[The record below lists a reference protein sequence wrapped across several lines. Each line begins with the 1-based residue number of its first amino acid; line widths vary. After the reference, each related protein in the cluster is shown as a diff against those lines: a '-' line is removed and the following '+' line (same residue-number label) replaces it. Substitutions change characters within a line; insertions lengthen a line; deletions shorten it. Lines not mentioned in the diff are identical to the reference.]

1 MKLVHYIIVAIALT
15 LATLITFIGVNSDA
29 AAQVDAQNI
38 TSRQIMVMIEQ
49 PANHIR
55 AGAGYSAGYGDA
67 RQKKL
72 REKLGQKIAKKYGV
86 KFLNNWPMPILGIE
100 CFIMEIP
107 ADMDID
113 NIIGKVSTDKL
124 VSWVEPVSDYGVL
137 AAQSYNDPLYP
148 VSPAGQKWK
157 IADLHSKW
165 TGRNISIAIIDT
177 QIDTK
182 HPDLLGSV
190 STHKNFTPKANSRAE
205 LHGTSVAGVIAAT
218 ANNGI
223 GIAGIAP
230 DAKLI
235 ALRACW
241 QSNSSRKSTC
251 NTLSLARALNY
262 AIQRNVNIIN
272 LSLGG
277 PQSIILS
284 KLIDKADAKNIAIVA
299 AYDKEL
305 ALGGFPASHDKVI
318 AVSADDGTS
327 VSRRGFKAPGNDIP
341 TTRPGGQWY
350 LADGSSYATAHVSG
364 LLALM
369 HECQRKTGKNCKK
382 LIYSNDNRGTIN
394 VEASLM

>member
-1 MKLVHYIIVAIALT
+1 MKLVHYIIVVIALAVAS
-15 LATLITFIGVNSDA
+15 LLTFFSVNAPA
-29 AAQVDAQNI
+29 AAQADALNV

-72 REKLGQKIAKKYGV
+72 REKLGNKIAKKYGIR
-86 KFLNNWPMPILGIE
+86 FLNNWPMPILGIE

-107 ADMDID
+107 EAIDME
-113 NIIGKVSTDKL
+113 NIIGRVGSDKL

-148 VSPAGQKWK
+148 VSPAAQKWK

-165 TGRNISIAIIDT
+165 TGRNISIAVIDT
-177 QIDTK
+177 QIDMK

-190 STHKNFTPKANSRAE
+190 TTQKNFTTRANSSAE
-205 LHGTSVAGVIAAT
+205 LHGTGVAGVIAAN

-223 GIAGIAP
+223 GIAGVAP

-241 QSNSSRKSTC
+241 QNNSSRKSIC
-251 NTLSLARALNY
+251 DTLSLARALNY
-262 AIQRNVNIIN
+262 AIQRNVSVIN

-277 PQSIILS
+277 PQSTILS
-284 KLIDKADAKNIAIVA
+284 KLIDKAASKNIAIVA
-299 AYDKEL
+299 AYDKKR
-305 ALGGFPASHDKVI
+305 ALGGFPASHKEVI
-318 AVSADDGTS
+318 AVSTDDGSPT
-327 VSRRGFKAPGNDIP
+327 SRRGFKAPGNDIP

-369 HECQRKTGKNCKK
+369 RECQKKTGSSCKK
-382 LIYSNDNRGTIN
+382 LIYSNRNRGTIN
-394 VEASLM
+394 VKASLM